1 MITLCEPS
9 ISDLIEKLEHT
20 IKLVKSGKRMNP
32 IEMHEKIK
40 KMYNWR
46 DVARRTQI
54 VYNQVAEY
62 KPSNDLLDIL
72 NRFDLN

>member
-20 IKLVKSGKRMNP
+20 IRLVKSGKRMNP
-32 IEMHEKIK
+32 IEMHENIK

-54 VYNQVAEY
+54 VYNQVTEY

-72 NRFDLN
+72 NRFDLT